1 MKCGLTVKAI
11 MMIAKNLGLSL
22 SSIYR
27 SLRMD
32 NKHILED
39 TESSV
44 INWDRL
50 DVVCAR
56 IVKSASIV
64 MVTIACWYG
73 VYWLLAKTFW
83 GV

>member
-1 MKCGLTVKAI
+1 
-11 MMIAKNLGLSL
+11 
-22 SSIYR
+22 
-27 SLRMD
+27 MD